1 MAKRIILNVDDD
13 GIDRR
18 GFLECMAWAGT
29 GLLWTV
35 NGGVAHSQVVHR
47 STDAAQGTLSF
58 VQISDSHMGFNKA
71 ANTDVAATLQEAVAK
86 INALPA
92 PPPFVIHTGDIS
104 HLSKPSE
111 FDMVD
116 QILKSAKTS
125 QIFFVPGEHD
135 GLGDNG
141 KLYLE
146 RYGKGTNGL
155 GWYSFDQKGVH
166 FVGLVNVFDLKP
178 GGLGLLGDEQLR
190 WLEKDLAAYSNSTP
204 IVLFAHIPLWSVYPQ
219 WGWGTDDSAQALSY
233 VKRFG
238 SVTVLNGHIHQILQK
253 VEGNVYFHTA
263 ASTAFPQ
270 PAPGAGP
277 GPGPLTVPPDRLRN
291 LLGITKV
298 NYVPGKHALAV
309 VDSSLASD
317 ATTDQA
323 SNDPGVKISNFNFDP
338 ASLEIPTGTKVTWTN
353 YDDQPHTVT
362 STQKRFDSPPLDT
375 DGHFSFTFATPGE
388 YAYYCKIHP
397 RMTGKV
403 VVK

>member
-1 MAKRIILNVDDD
+1 
-13 GIDRR
+13 
-18 GFLECMAWAGT
+18 
-29 GLLWTV
+29 
-35 NGGVAHSQVVHR
+35 
-47 STDAAQGTLSF
+47 
-58 VQISDSHMGFNKA
+58 MGFNKE
-71 ANTDVAATLQEAVAK
+71 ANKDVAATLQEAVAK
-86 INALPA
+86 INALPD
-92 PPPFVIHTGDIS
+92 PPLFVIHTGDIS

-111 FDMVD
+111 FDTVD
-116 QILKSAKTS
+116 QILKSAKIS
-125 QIFFVPGEHD
+125 QIFYVPGEHD

-190 WLEKDLAAYSNSTP
+190 WLEKDLAPYSNSTP
-204 IVLFAHIPLWSVYPQ
+204 IVLFAHIPLWSVYPE

-253 VEGNVYFHTA
+253 VEGSVYFHTA

-270 PAPGAGP
+270 PAPGAAP
-277 GPGPLTVPPDRLRN
+277 NPGPLTVPPDRLRS

-309 VDSSLASD
+309 VDSSLASG
-317 ATTDQA
+317 ATTNKEP
-323 SNDPGVKISNFNFDP
+323 NDPEVKISNFTFDP
-338 ASLEIPTGTKVTWTN
+338 ASLEIPPGAKVTWTN
-353 YDDQPHTVT
+353 HDDQPHTVT
-362 STQKRFDSPPLDT
+362 STQKAFDSPPLDT
-375 DGHFSFTFATPGE
+375 DDHFSFTFATPGE